1 MLQVTSTPR
10 VPKAA
15 SRTEGS
21 LEPSSLSP
29 LACGGDSEVTSPAG
43 HQGFPPPS
51 PALEICPPPQVLTA
65 SPGALGP
72 PAAQLPE
79 PLAAEDGATVG
90 SPPPNGSPEVLD
102 RRVHSSKKKSARK
115 LRASGSRASRIKQ
128 KLFAPPEVA
137 ASEPHPGARPTPD
150 IEPQLDIPAVRIEAG
165 DEPTLGL
172 EAGNASVAS
181 SSGVPNLTELLGEEA
196 GASPRTQGPLS
207 APPGAVPTLPPSA
220 ALSERDPFARPSSPP
235 LPLMM
240 GLTTQFTFDLMEV
253 TRLQRRVPR
262 LVEVRCDPAHAVEP
276 ESRPNVLRW
285 ALRGD
290 TQVYG
295 QETLVLLSETGIE
308 EARFDLS
315 GLATVWEQKPTGVR
329 PLASKLS
336 AARCAQVAVQ
346 GPSQKPI
353 LAVFVFAP
361 PPFFFLPVL
370 SQDTAS
376 AMLQIVDPLG
386 ANRFIK
392 LTYDPDV
399 SLVTRKQG
407 SSPGIG
413 PGYPSLPPPPP
424 PPLPL
429 AAF

>member
-1 MLQVTSTPR
+1 
-10 VPKAA
+10 
-15 SRTEGS
+15 
-21 LEPSSLSP
+21 
-29 LACGGDSEVTSPAG
+29 
-43 HQGFPPPS
+43 
-51 PALEICPPPQVLTA
+51 
-65 SPGALGP
+65 
-72 PAAQLPE
+72 
-79 PLAAEDGATVG
+79 
-90 SPPPNGSPEVLD
+90 
-102 RRVHSSKKKSARK
+102 
-115 LRASGSRASRIKQ
+115 
-128 KLFAPPEVA
+128 
-137 ASEPHPGARPTPD
+137 
-150 IEPQLDIPAVRIEAG
+150 
-165 DEPTLGL
+165 
-172 EAGNASVAS
+172 
-181 SSGVPNLTELLGEEA
+181 
-196 GASPRTQGPLS
+196 
-207 APPGAVPTLPPSA
+207 
-220 ALSERDPFARPSSPP
+220 
-235 LPLMM
+235 MM